1 MAGEDKKNRLLIGV
15 IALLV
20 VLVLLLGGGIGY
32 IALKKEAVV
41 TPAAVAAPA
50 KADTASATAP
60 NADATQKEINTL
72 AAVDPEYSDQPPL
85 FYQIKPD
92 FLINL
97 ANEKQGRYLQV
108 QVQISSR
115 NPNMMASF
123 ETYSPLIKHELIELF
138 TRKNFNELSSEQGKE
153 HLRKEALLV
162 IRKIIK
168 KETGKVGVEDVLFT
182 SFLMQ

>member
-1 MAGEDKKNRLLIGV
+1 MGNEDKKNRLLIV
-15 IALLV
+15 MIALLALLI
-20 VLVLLLGGGIGY
+20 LVLGGGIGY
-32 IALKKEAVV
+32 LALKKEETV
-41 TPAAVAAPA
+41 TPVANVPE
-50 KADTASATAP
+50 KVDTTSTTTKTADVA
-60 NADATQKEINTL
+60 QKEMNSL
-72 AAVDPEYSDQPPL
+72 AVVDPEYADQPPL

-115 NPNMMASF
+115 NPTMIAAF

-138 TRKNFNELSSEQGKE
+138 TRKNFNELSSDQGKE

-162 IRKIIK
+162 IRKIMK